1 MNKGVRD
8 THLCG
13 NSSNAEAAWICF
25 RSPVFYTKNGKLKFL
40 PAYLKSLVDEVSRIC
55 RTSDV
60 VAPPPTMADQSSASV
75 ATLSSVRLL
84 RETRIRCCS
93 SHHVFYGA
101 LGYNFFS

>member
-40 PAYLKSLVDEVSRIC
+40 PAYLGAFPRGHSR
-55 RTSDV
+55 R
-60 VAPPPTMADQSSASV
+60 P
-75 ATLSSVRLL
+75 RLKL
-84 RETRIRCCS
+84 
-93 SHHVFYGA
+93 A
-101 LGYNFFS
+101 KLG